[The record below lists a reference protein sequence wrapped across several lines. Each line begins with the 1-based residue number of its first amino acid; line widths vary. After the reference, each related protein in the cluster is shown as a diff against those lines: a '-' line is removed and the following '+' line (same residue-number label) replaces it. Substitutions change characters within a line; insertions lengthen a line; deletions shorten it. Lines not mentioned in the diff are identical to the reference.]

1 MKYSKLWTVSRQ
13 CLLVIGNNGFFYHTF
28 AVSCPS
34 SPQNFLPIS
43 IAVLLRI
50 WNAYLGMIGE
60 IKTTIYFLWMTA
72 SVLVACLGEK
82 DKIRWSKWFIS
93 CSGKQIF
100 RDVEYSGTFFVN
112 TESDDDIIGIVF
124 GYQSPKK
131 FFVASWK
138 QKRQIYWDTRPIRA
152 TAESAVNIKASD
164 CGIPVV
170 VPNLK

>member
-1 MKYSKLWTVSRQ
+1 
-13 CLLVIGNNGFFYHTF
+13 
-28 AVSCPS
+28 
-34 SPQNFLPIS
+34 
-43 IAVLLRI
+43 
-50 WNAYLGMIGE
+50 
-60 IKTTIYFLWMTA
+60 MTG

-170 VPNLK
+170 VLNLK

>member
-13 CLLVIGNNGFFYHTF
+13 CLLVIGNSGFFYHTF

-34 SPQNFLPIS
+34 SPQK
-43 IAVLLRI
+43 

-170 VPNLK
+170 VLNLK